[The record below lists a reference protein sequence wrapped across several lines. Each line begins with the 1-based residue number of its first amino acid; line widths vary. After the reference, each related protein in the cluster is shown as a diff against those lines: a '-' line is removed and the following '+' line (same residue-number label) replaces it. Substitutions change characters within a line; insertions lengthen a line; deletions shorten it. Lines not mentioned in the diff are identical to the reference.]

1 MFNYFKKRF
10 SRRSKQKSIN
20 GFTLAELLVA
30 SAISAV
36 VLSIAYSL
44 VNVILTSNKNDNT
57 NIALSTKIENA
68 LDFVVDEVKSSKN
81 VISSWNDIPSRCVP
95 QNKGEFVL
103 GLTLPDQALTNDSYK
118 NKTNVNWKKVDC
130 PIVYTLQ
137 QDTSYKGRGASYK
150 LFRDG
155 PQLDQ
160 KGFYIPTKLS
170 QTLISDRIKYQPDDV
185 MPCDTARGWSQR
197 KVKGIIICT
206 APFNKAAEIGI
217 SAETVLQSNKYS
229 TITKSSG
236 GYAKIQDENLIGD
249 IGTSFFN
256 LGNNKQPCST
266 PPCCVFG
273 RCSNTLE
280 QTFYIDVSGSMRSCR
295 AKGKNCLEAAK
306 EEVMRVIAKL
316 NEGVMLQVVKFNGSS
331 TFLWPGGSKPVNPQT
346 RSQAINFVR
355 NLQPGGWTNPWNG
368 LMRSIKDQNVSQIIL
383 ISDGYADSRGVC
395 NGRSQKYADCFEQI
409 NNQREGMGW
418 DPVKVDSISIGLDF
432 CRTGGWMGEISNK
445 TNGKCD
451 VIR

>member
-10 SRRSKQKSIN
+10 SRKSKHKVIN
-20 GFTLAELLVA
+20 GFTLAELLVS

-44 VNVILTSNKNDNT
+44 VNVILTSNKTDNT

-81 VISSWNDIPSRCVP
+81 VISSWSGIPSRCIP

-130 PIVYTLQ
+130 PIVYSLQ
-137 QDTSYKGRGASYK
+137 QDTSYKGRGGSYK

-185 MPCDTARGWSQR
+185 MPCDTARGWTQR

-217 SAETVLQSNKYS
+217 SAETVLQGNKYS
-229 TITKSSG
+229 TVTKSSG

-256 LGNNKQPCST
+256 LSNNKQPCST

-273 RCSNTLE
+273 TCSTTNE
-280 QTFYIDVSGSMRSCR
+280 QTYYIDVSGSMSWCR

-306 EEVMRVIAKL
+306 EEVMKNINKL
-316 NEGVMLQVVKFNGSS
+316 NDGVMLQVVKFNGYS
-331 TFLWPGGSKPVNPQT
+331 TFLWPGGAKAINPQT
-346 RSQAINFVR
+346 KSQAISFVR
-355 NLQPGGWTNPWNG
+355 SLRPGGGTNPWDG
-368 LMRSIKDQNVSQIIL
+368 LMKSIQDQNVSQIIL
-383 ISDGYADSRGVC
+383 ISDGYT
-395 NGRSQKYADCFEQI
+395 RSSGACMGKNQKYADCFAQY
-409 NNQREGMGW
+409 NKQREAAGW

-432 CRTGGWMGEISNK
+432 CKRGWMGELSNK
-445 TNGKCD
+445 TNGKCS